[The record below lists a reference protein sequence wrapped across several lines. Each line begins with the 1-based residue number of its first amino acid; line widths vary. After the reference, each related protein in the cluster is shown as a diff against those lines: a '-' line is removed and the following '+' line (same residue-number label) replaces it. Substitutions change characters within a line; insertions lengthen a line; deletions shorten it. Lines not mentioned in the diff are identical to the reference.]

1 MCLKQSYKM
10 NEKYFF
16 CANLVVLLWVE
27 EKGGE
32 MRDKERAALVPFV
45 SDHKIRRWVREW
57 LEDLNTERQVQKGF
71 SPINCMK
78 CLSNILVCFGLEK
91 TLDL

>member
-1 MCLKQSYKM
+1 MLSAKCIMCLKQNYKI

-16 CANLVVLLWVE
+16 SLSLLFWWVE

-45 SDHKIRRWVREW
+45 SDNKIRRWVREW
-57 LEDLNTERQVQKGF
+57 LKDLNREASIERIF
-71 SPINCMK
+71 SYKPA
-78 CLSNILVCFGLEK
+78 
-91 TLDL
+91 

>member
-1 MCLKQSYKM
+1 MCLKQNYKM

-16 CANLVVLLWVE
+16 CTNLVVLLWVE

-71 SPINCMK
+71 SPINLHEMPFK
-78 CLSNILVCFGLEK
+78 YFGLFWLGK
-91 TLDL
+91 NT

>member
-1 MCLKQSYKM
+1 MCLKQNYKM

-71 SPINCMK
+71 SPINLHEMPFK
-78 CLSNILVCFGLEK
+78 YFGLFWLGK
-91 TLDL
+91 NT